1 MRGRA
6 YFCSFYPRFFAAS
19 SVVFRLLRTVTFR
32 GMTMSS
38 FARLRGLILFAA
50 LPLLAGCNA
59 VLLSPSGDVAV
70 QQRNLIIISTGLM
83 LIIIVPVI
91 ILTLL
96 FAWRYR
102 ASNKD
107 AAYDPDWNHST
118 MLELLIWAAP
128 LLIIIAL
135 GALTWV
141 STHQLDPYR
150 PLARLSEG
158 REVPPNTK
166 PLVVEVV
173 ALDWKWLFLY
183 PEQGVA
189 AVNEMA
195 APVDR
200 PIQFKITSSSVM
212 NSFFVPALA
221 GQIYAMPGMQTT
233 LHAVINHPGEY
244 EGLSANYSGSGF
256 SGMRFRFHGLDQ
268 KGFDD
273 WVGQARK
280 SQATLDR
287 AAYLK
292 LEQPSERNPVQRY
305 ATVAPGLFDAIV
317 NRCVEPNRMCMRD
330 AMAIDSQGGAGIPG
344 AHNLTTLD
352 PQTRERLGLT
362 DTPPRKYVGA
372 MCTATEGLL
381 L

>member
-1 MRGRA
+1 
-6 YFCSFYPRFFAAS
+6 
-19 SVVFRLLRTVTFR
+19 
-32 GMTMSS
+32 MSS
-38 FARLRGLILFAA
+38 LPRLRGLILIAA

-59 VLLSPSGDVAV
+59 VLLSPSGDIAV

-83 LIIIVPVI
+83 LLIIVPVI
-91 ILTLL
+91 FLTFL

-107 AAYDPDWNHST
+107 AHYDPEWNHST

-158 REVPPNTK
+158 REVPAGTK

-244 EGLSANYSGSGF
+244 EGLSANFSGPGF
-256 SGMRFRFHGLDQ
+256 SAMRFKFHGLDQ
-268 KGFDD
+268 QGFDK
-273 WVGQARK
+273 WVADARA
-280 SQATLDR
+280 SSTTLSR
-287 AAYLK
+287 GAYLK

-305 ATVAPGLFDAIV
+305 ASVAPGLFDAIV
-317 NRCVEPNRMCMRD
+317 NRCVEGNRMCMKD
-330 AMAIDSQGGAGIPG
+330 AMAIDSQGGLGIPG
-344 AHNLTTLD
+344 ALNITSLD
-352 PQTRERLGLT
+352 AETRERLGLSG
-362 DTPPRKYVGA
+362 TPPRKYVGS
-372 MCTATEGLL
+372 MCTSSQGLVL
-381 L
+381 

>member
-1 MRGRA
+1 MP
-6 YFCSFYPRFFAAS
+6 FFPRF
-19 SVVFRLLRTVTFR
+19 R
-32 GMTMSS
+32 GVLVC
-38 FARLRGLILFAA
+38 AL
-50 LPLLAGCNA
+50 LPLVAGCDA
-59 VLLSPSGDVAV
+59 VLLSPSGDIAL
-70 QQRNLIIISTGLM
+70 QQRNLIIISTILM
-83 LIIIVPVI
+83 LLIIVPVI
-91 ILTLL
+91 VLTFF

-102 ASNKD
+102 ESNTT
-107 AAYDPDWNHST
+107 APYDPDWHHST
-118 MLELLIWAAP
+118 VLELLIWAAP

-158 REVPPNTK
+158 RPVPPDTK

-212 NSFFVPALA
+212 NSFFIPALA

-233 LHAVINHPGEY
+233 LHAVINQPGTY
-244 EGLSANYSGSGF
+244 EGISANYSGSGF
-256 SGMRFRFHGLDQ
+256 SGMRFAFVGVDNA
-268 KGFDD
+268 GFDQ
-273 WVGQARK
+273 WVADTRASGGQLSRE
-280 SQATLDR
+280 T
-287 AAYLK
+287 YLH
-292 LEQPSERNPVQRY
+292 LAQPSERNPVTRY

-317 NRCVEPNRMCMRD
+317 NRCVEPNRMCVRD
-330 AMAIDSQGGAGIPG
+330 VMAIDAQGGLGIPG
-344 AHNLTTLD
+344 IYNVTSMD
-352 PQTRERLGLT
+352 PAVRERLGLT
-362 DTPPRKYVGA
+362 QSPVRHYVGA
-372 MCTATEGLL
+372 MCTSPAQLL

>member
-1 MRGRA
+1 MP
-6 YFCSFYPRFFAAS
+6 SFP
-19 SVVFRLLRTVTFR
+19 
-32 GMTMSS
+32 
-38 FARLRGLILFAA
+38 RLRGLLLFAA
-50 LPLLAGCNA
+50 LPLLSGCNA
-59 VLLSPSGDVAV
+59 VLLSPSGDIAV

-83 LIIIVPVI
+83 LLIIVPVI
-91 ILTLL
+91 FLTFL

-102 ASNKD
+102 ASNRD
-107 AAYDPDWNHST
+107 AHYDPDWNHST

-158 REVPPNTK
+158 REVPAGTK

-200 PIQFKITSSSVM
+200 PIQFKITSSTVM
-212 NSFFVPALA
+212 NSFFIPALA

-244 EGLSANYSGSGF
+244 EGLSANYSGAGF
-256 SGMRFRFHGLDQ
+256 SGMRFRFHGLDLQ
-268 KGFDD
+268 GFDKWIAD
-273 WVGQARK
+273 ARA
-280 SQATLDR
+280 SG
-287 AAYLK
+287 AALGRDTYLK

-305 ATVAPGLFDAIV
+305 ASVAPGLFDAIV
-317 NRCVEPNRMCMRD
+317 NRCVEPNRMCMKD
-330 AMAIDSQGGAGIPG
+330 AMAIDAGGGMGIPG
-344 AHNLTTLD
+344 ARNIASLD
-352 PQTRERLGLT
+352 EATRERLGLA
-362 DTPPRKYVGA
+362 DAPPRKYVGA
-372 MCTATEGLL
+372 MCTSAAELAL
-381 L
+381 

>member
-1 MRGRA
+1 
-6 YFCSFYPRFFAAS
+6 
-19 SVVFRLLRTVTFR
+19 
-32 GMTMSS
+32 
-38 FARLRGLILFAA
+38 
-50 LPLLAGCNA
+50 
-59 VLLSPSGDVAV
+59 
-70 QQRNLIIISTGLM
+70 
-83 LIIIVPVI
+83 
-91 ILTLL
+91 
-96 FAWRYR
+96 
-102 ASNKD
+102 
-107 AAYDPDWNHST
+107 

-158 REVPPNTK
+158 REVPPGTK

-244 EGLSANYSGSGF
+244 EACRPTTAARASPACAFASTAWTRPASTAGSP
-256 SGMRFRFHGLDQ
+256 
-268 KGFDD
+268 
-273 WVGQARK
+273 AR
-280 SQATLDR
+280 APR
-287 AAYLK
+287 A
-292 LEQPSERNPVQRY
+292 
-305 ATVAPGLFDAIV
+305 
-317 NRCVEPNRMCMRD
+317 
-330 AMAIDSQGGAGIPG
+330 
-344 AHNLTTLD
+344 
-352 PQTRERLGLT
+352 
-362 DTPPRKYVGA
+362 PRW
-372 MCTATEGLL
+372 TARPT
-381 L
+381 